1 MDQADSRQYAFKV
14 DVEERAAFNRA
25 VEANGVSAVAEIRR
39 LVADFLCDQTRH
51 NEIVKSVS
59 RKREHE
65 FPVKEVRINAHFDD
79 PTLRRF
85 TVTCQY
91 ANLNVG
97 HVLREIVV
105 SYAREHEHE
114 SVPS

>member
-1 MDQADSRQYAFKV
+1 
-14 DVEERAAFNRA
+14 
-25 VEANGVSAVAEIRR
+25 
-39 LVADFLCDQTRH
+39 
-51 NEIVKSVS
+51 
-59 RKREHE
+59 
-65 FPVKEVRINAHFDD
+65 
-79 PTLRRF
+79 
-85 TVTCQY
+85 VTCQY